1 MLQAASNSLGDVAA
15 QLVEA
20 ACCALQVDDQLATL
34 RELTMAENKPP
45 SSDPEAPTGGPESAL
60 PERASEA
67 PARIIVGTSEGNW
80 QLWDGFIVDAALPP
94 V

>member
-20 ACCALQVDDQLATL
+20 ATL

-45 SSDPEAPTGGPESAL
+45 PSDSQAPTGSPGWAL
-60 PERASEA
+60 PEGTSEA
-67 PARIIVGTSEGNW
+67 PARSIGDTVEGNW
-80 QLWDGFIVDAALPP
+80 QLWDGFIIDAALPP

>member
-20 ACCALQVDDQLATL
+20 ATL

-60 PERASEA
+60 PERTSEA
-67 PARIIVGTSEGNW
+67 PARSIVGTSEGNW
-80 QLWDGFIVDAALPP
+80 QLWDGFIIDAALPP